1 MWTDPTFI
9 ASMIVI
15 GGTLVFLG
23 GVYYVMY
30 KGITSSK

>member
-15 GGTLVFLG
+15 GGTLAFLG

-30 KGITSSK
+30 QGIANSK